1 MSDVLFDW
9 NEMDWEEM
17 NEYAA
22 RKVVTLDNVMFVL
35 FRLRAGSNAPHHSH
49 PHEQL
54 STVIAGRLIAHIG
67 DEERE
72 LGPMGGYCVP
82 PDVPHGVTV
91 LEDCLLID
99 AFSPIREDFL
109 GP

>member
-1 MSDVLFDW
+1 MSQPFFEWDDI
-9 NEMDWEEM
+9 EWEVIDEHS
-17 NEYAA
+17 A

-35 FRLRAGSNAPHHSH
+35 FRLRQGLSAAPHSH

-54 STVIAGRLIAHIG
+54 STVIEGRLIAHIG
-67 DEERE
+67 DEEKE
-72 LGPMGGYCVP
+72 LGPMGGYCVAP
-82 PDVPHGVTV
+82 NVPHTVTV

-109 GP
+109 